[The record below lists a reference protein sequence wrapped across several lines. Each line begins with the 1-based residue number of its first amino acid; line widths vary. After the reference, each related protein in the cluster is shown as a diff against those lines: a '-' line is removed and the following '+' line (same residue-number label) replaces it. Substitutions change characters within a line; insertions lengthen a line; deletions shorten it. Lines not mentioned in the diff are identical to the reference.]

1 MRRHWWD
8 LIVSQ
13 GVAATGSM
21 SLTGPFVVPRGVAG
35 CDFTGGVSYVVSL
48 GRRLRRF
55 FVVQRSLSSC
65 LGTSPGLTAL
75 TGSFA
80 VSDIGWLEFR
90 PFIVPRDVAVHDGFD
105 GISFVV

>member
-1 MRRHWWD
+1 
-8 LIVSQ
+8 
-13 GVAATGSM
+13 
-21 SLTGPFVVPRGVAG
+21 
-35 CDFTGGVSYVVSL
+35 
-48 GRRLRRF
+48 
-55 FVVQRSLSSC
+55 
-65 LGTSPGLTAL
+65 LTAL

>member
-1 MRRHWWD
+1 
-8 LIVSQ
+8 
-13 GVAATGSM
+13 M
-21 SLTGPFVVPRGVAG
+21 SLTGPFVVPLGVAG
-35 CDFTGGVSYVVSL
+35 CDFIGRVSYVVSL

-55 FVVQRSLSSC
+55 FVVQRSFSSC

-75 TGSFA
+75 AGSFA